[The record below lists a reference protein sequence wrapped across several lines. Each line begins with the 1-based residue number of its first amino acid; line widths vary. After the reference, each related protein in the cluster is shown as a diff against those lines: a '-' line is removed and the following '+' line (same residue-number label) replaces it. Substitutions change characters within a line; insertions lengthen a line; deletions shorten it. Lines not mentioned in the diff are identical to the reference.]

1 MLEGGAKAPPSRAN
15 PRRLVTQASA
25 KCLELKPKTA
35 ELKPKTAE
43 LKPKKAKDARVTSPR
58 APRPKTPELK
68 PRSPDLRRRPHEL
81 KLCIYTMREHDRNYK

>member
-1 MLEGGAKAPPSRAN
+1 MCLFVRLGLSKFVSQTSNYCVCKAKTA
-15 PRRLVTQASA
+15 
-25 KCLELKPKTA
+25 ELKPKTA

-58 APRPKTPELK
+58 APRPETPELK

-81 KLCIYTMREHDRNYK
+81 KLCIYTMREHDRN